1 MSRDLLN
8 INVFG
13 ENTYF
18 NDNVTFFKNVN
29 IGGNLEVEGKFLVKD
44 EATFEEDVTFKK
56 DVVIEGRLDLNFLLV
71 KTRLDVGIGGTALN
85 IDVRTE
91 NVGIF
96 TATPQQ
102 KFQFNSED
110 DKTFVITDE
119 GRVGIG
125 KTNPE
130 FGIVGLN
137 TAAQGELKL
146 DIDGSISIAR
156 NIYDSVTFAGKNGY
170 FLARDRIGLRWLPQI
185 ADTDGVMP
193 LSVVLW
199 GGNGNFPP
207 PGYEICDGS
216 NGNPNLASV
225 TDLNGTVFRYIIKV
239 V

>member
-18 NDNVTFFKNVN
+18 NDNVTFFKNIN
-29 IGGNLEVEGKFLVKD
+29 IGSNLEVEGKFLVKD
-44 EATFEEDVTFKK
+44 DATFKK
-56 DVVIEGRLDLNFLLV
+56 DIILEGLLDLNFLLV
-71 KTRLDVGIGGTALN
+71 KTRLDVGIGGTVLN
-85 IDVRTE
+85 IDTRTE

-137 TAAQGELKL
+137 TGTQGELKL

-170 FLARDRIGLRWLPQI
+170 FLARDTIGLRWLPHI

-207 PGYEICDGS
+207 PGYEICDGTS
-216 NGNPNLASV
+216 GKPNLASV
-225 TDLNGTVFRYIIKV
+225 TDLNGTVFQYIIKV